1 MKSIRRARGRQE
13 PKRSARTAA
22 WVHRRRHALLSS
34 ALRGAAY
41 AAGSGS
47 VGLVIWWIQGHQL

>member
-1 MKSIRRARGRQE
+1 MKSNRRPRSRRE
-13 PKRSARTAA
+13 PKRSARAAA
-22 WVHRRRHALLSS
+22 WVRRRRHALLSS

-47 VGLVIWWIQGHQL
+47 VGLVIWWIQGH